1 MAENLRFASFSP
13 RKIHRFP
20 KGFYDG
26 KFLRR
31 LLAQFVNEWK
41 QILGM
46 ELVIKLS
53 INEIFFQ
60 SYCKKRHLDSNF

>member
-1 MAENLRFASFSP
+1 M
-13 RKIHRFP
+13 
-20 KGFYDG
+20 GFYDG
-26 KFLRR
+26 KFFRG

-53 INEIFFQ
+53 INAGTYILTI
-60 SYCKKRHLDSNF
+60 YVPD